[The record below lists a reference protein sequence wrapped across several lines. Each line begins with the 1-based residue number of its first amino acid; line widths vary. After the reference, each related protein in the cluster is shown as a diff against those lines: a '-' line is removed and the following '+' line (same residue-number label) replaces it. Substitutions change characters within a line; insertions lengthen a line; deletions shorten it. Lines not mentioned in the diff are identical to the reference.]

1 MDATKWPA
9 NFTSGQGVIRKDR
22 RPRGRA
28 SKVLREDNKWVYSR
42 MDGIVLCG
50 DEGEALVGNLIRAKS
65 SNNVLDNVECVVQS
79 DIAPTAKDLTNRPSA
94 SKKKDLPP
102 QPQQPKRRTPL
113 SITTTSGLSAP

>member
-9 NFTSGQGVIRKDR
+9 DFTSGQGVIRKDR

-28 SKVLREDNKWVYSR
+28 SKVLREDNKWVYAR

-50 DEGEALVGNLIRAKS
+50 DEGEALIGNLIRAKS

-79 DIAPTAKDLTNRPSA
+79 DVAPTVKDLINPSSA
-94 SKKKDLPP
+94 SKKKDPPP
-102 QPQQPKRRTPL
+102 QSQQPKRRTPL
-113 SITTTSGLSAP
+113 SITTT

>member
-9 NFTSGQGVIRKDR
+9 DFTSGQRVIRKDR

-28 SKVLREDNKWVYSR
+28 SKVLREDNKWVYAR

-79 DIAPTAKDLTNRPSA
+79 DVAPTAKDIINPPSA
-94 SKKKDLPP
+94 SKKKDPPP
-102 QPQQPKRRTPL
+102 QPQQLKRRTPL